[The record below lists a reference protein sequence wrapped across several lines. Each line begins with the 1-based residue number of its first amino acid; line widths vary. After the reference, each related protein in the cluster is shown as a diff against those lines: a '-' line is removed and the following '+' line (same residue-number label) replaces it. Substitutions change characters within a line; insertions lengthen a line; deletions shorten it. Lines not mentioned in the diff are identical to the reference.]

1 MILISCTNKTMICY
15 CVLWNC
21 SLVGVFSCAVDADQ
35 CAKGLHG
42 STVVQCRLNDF
53 TNTGQHLL
61 RNPA

>member
-21 SLVGVFSCAVDADQ
+21 SLVGVFSCAVDANLV
-35 CAKGLHG
+35 AKGLDA
-42 STVVQCRLNDF
+42 TVVQCRLNDY